1 MPINPTWSLHS
12 QKYIALGHKHLT
24 WVIRSRVELFEL
36 PNVTFLMEL
45 KEKNWALH
53 LFWGTP
59 INPTWSLQQK
69 NILRWGIN
77 ITPE

>member
-45 KEKNWALH
+45 KEKKLGFTFILGDAHQSHMEFATEKYIALGH
-53 LFWGTP
+53 KHHT
-59 INPTWSLQQK
+59 
-69 NILRWGIN
+69 
-77 ITPE
+77 